1 MPVRLS
7 AAFAALLAFLPAVG
21 LGAQHAGGPG
31 GAPAVAPSEARQFDF
46 LIGEWRLDV
55 RPRVSGLAARLHGA
69 PRLSGTWK
77 AWRAFDGWGIQDELR
92 IVDAGGN
99 LQSLTHALRVYDA
112 TAQRWSQMGL
122 DVLRAR
128 YNPSIAEWNGREM
141 VITTSATDQEGKP
154 HLVRVRFFD
163 IGATAFKYEQARS
176 YDGGKKWDDPLL
188 TMSASK

>member
-31 GAPAVAPSEARQFDF
+31 GAPAV
-46 LIGEWRLDV
+46 
-55 RPRVSGLAARLHGA
+55 AARLHGA